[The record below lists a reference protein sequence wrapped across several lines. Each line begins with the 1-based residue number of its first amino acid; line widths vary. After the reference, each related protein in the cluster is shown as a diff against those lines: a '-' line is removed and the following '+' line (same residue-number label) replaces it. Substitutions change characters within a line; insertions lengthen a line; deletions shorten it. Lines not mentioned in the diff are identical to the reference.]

1 MGSGFKSRW
10 LGSEPMLTAMA
21 LVDGLQSP
29 ITKAAADR
37 IGGGVSMAQ
46 RITCP
51 PLKGNHYS
59 VAAHS
64 HW

>member
-10 LGSEPMLTAMA
+10 LGSEPMPPAMV
-21 LVDGLQSP
+21 LVDGLQSTT
-29 ITKAAADR
+29 TKAAADR

-46 RITCP
+46 RITYP

-59 VAAHS
+59 VAAHC